1 MKDYNIMI
9 DGRNSFDQL
18 VNNDVT
24 AYDNIWKITTSNGDN
39 YTTDCPLAYTCFKVH
54 HKLMAIDPIKK
65 QALNSDPKTMQ
76 EINFVGNL

>member
-39 YTTDCPLAYTCFKVH
+39 YTTRLPFGLHMFQGSS
-54 HKLMAIDPIKK
+54 
-65 QALNSDPKTMQ
+65 QADGYRPD
-76 EINFVGNL
+76 